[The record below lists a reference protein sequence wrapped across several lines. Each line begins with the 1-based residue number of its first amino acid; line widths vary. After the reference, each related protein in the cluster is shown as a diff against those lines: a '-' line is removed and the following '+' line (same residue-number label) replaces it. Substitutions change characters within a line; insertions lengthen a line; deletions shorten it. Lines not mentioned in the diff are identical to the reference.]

1 MANVRVNLPGL
12 NLKNPIIPA
21 SGTAGFGEELANIY
35 DLNVLG
41 GIMIKATSVNPKRG
55 NKTPRVAETYGGML
69 NSIGLENPGLDVVVS
84 EKLPFL
90 AKYDTCVIAN
100 ICGDSID
107 EYVKVAYEISRV
119 DNVAALELNISCPNV
134 HGGGIPFGA
143 DEETVYEI
151 TRRVKEAS
159 VKPVYVKLSPN
170 VTDIVK
176 MAKAAERGGADG
188 LSLINTL
195 LGMRIDLKTGR
206 PILYNKKGGFS
217 GPAIKPVA
225 IRMIYDCYE
234 AVNIP
239 IIGMGGIATVDDCIE
254 FLMAGATALGVGTM
268 NLVNPYICKELV
280 EELPSALEKYGFK
293 DINECIGYA
302 HRK

>member
-1 MANVRVNLPGL
+1 MANVRVKLPGL
-12 NLKNPIIPA
+12 DLKNPIIPA
-21 SGTAGFGEELANIY
+21 SGTAGFGEELSNIY
-35 DLNVLG
+35 DLSLLG

-69 NSIGLENPGLDVVVS
+69 NSIGLENPGLDVVIN

-90 AKYDTCVIAN
+90 AKFDTCVIAN

-119 DNVAALELNISCPNV
+119 ENVAALELNISCPNV

-143 DEETVYEI
+143 DEDTVYEI

-159 VKPVYVKLSPN
+159 IKPVYVKLSPN

-176 MAKAAERGGADG
+176 MAKAAERGVSDG

-225 IRMIYDCYE
+225 IRMIYDVYE
-234 AVNIP
+234 AVSIP
-239 IIGMGGIATVDDCIE
+239 IIGMGGIANADDCIE
-254 FLMAGATALGVGTM
+254 FLMAGASALGIGTM

-280 EELPSALEKYGFK
+280 EELPKALEKYGFK

>member
-1 MANVRVNLPGL
+1 MANVRVKLPGL
-12 NLKNPIIPA
+12 DLKNPIIPA

-35 DLNVLG
+35 DLSLLG

-69 NSIGLENPGLDVVVS
+69 NSIGLENPGLDVVIK

-90 AKYDTCVIAN
+90 SKYDTCVIAN

-107 EYVKVAYEISRV
+107 EYVKVAYDISRI

-143 DEETVYEI
+143 DEDTVYEI
-151 TRRVKEAS
+151 TKRVKDAS
-159 VKPVYVKLSPN
+159 IKPVYVKLSPN

-225 IRMIYDCYE
+225 IRMIYDVYE
-234 AVNIP
+234 AVSIP
-239 IIGMGGIATVDDCIE
+239 IIGMGGIANADDCIE
-254 FLMAGATALGVGTM
+254 FLMAGASALGVGTM

-280 EELPSALEKYGFK
+280 EELPNALEKYGFK